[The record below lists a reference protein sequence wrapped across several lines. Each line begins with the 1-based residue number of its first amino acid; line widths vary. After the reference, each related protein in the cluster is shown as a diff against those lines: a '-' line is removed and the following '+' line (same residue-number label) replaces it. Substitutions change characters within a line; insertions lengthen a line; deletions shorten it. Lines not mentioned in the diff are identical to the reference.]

1 MGTVKEVATGTDAP
15 HWSLKYEL
23 VVGLEVHAQLIT
35 NSKAYS
41 SDPNAYGDHPN
52 TNVSVVTLGHPGT
65 LPVVNKKVVEHAIRL
80 GLATHCRIAPWMHY
94 ARKNYFYPDLPKG
107 YQITQDKTP
116 ICTEGY
122 VDIPNTRDTELGA
135 VKASGDSGSEAGV
148 GNAGSA
154 KLSDIGARDPF
165 ALPTGL
171 AGSLG
176 MTRIGITRIH
186 MEEDAG
192 KSIHDV
198 DPFNTLVDLNR
209 AGVPLVEIVSEPD
222 IRSGQEAYDYLTEI
236 RRLVRYLDICDG
248 NMEEGSLRCDA
259 NISLRL
265 KGEEAFGTRCE
276 VKNMNSFRNVVR
288 AIEYE
293 AQRQSEILDAGGTI
307 HMETR
312 TFDATKGST
321 VGMRSKELAHDYRY
335 FPEPDLLP
343 ITVTEATKEAIRREM
358 PPLPRELREKYTKQ
372 LGLSDYDAG
381 VLTDDK
387 ATALYYEGMIA
398 HTSNHKA
405 AANWVMGA
413 VRGWVNERG
422 LTMGDFPIT
431 PLRLAGLIDLID
443 GGTVSHT
450 LATQKL
456 FPLMLADAGH
466 TAAELASKHDLV
478 QDTREDV
485 VEGIMAEAMAR
496 YPDKVEAYRKGNK
509 GLLGL
514 FMGEVMKGTKGKA
527 DPKRVNEVVR
537 RMLEQ

>member
-1 MGTVKEVATGTDAP
+1 MSATKEVVTGNAAP
-15 HWSLKYEL
+15 HWSEKYEL
-23 VVGLEVHAQLIT
+23 VVGLEVHAQLNT

-52 TNVSVVTLGHPGT
+52 TNVSALTLGHPGT
-65 LPVVNKKVVEHAIRL
+65 LPVVNKQVVEHAIRI
-80 GLATHCRIAPWMHY
+80 GLATNCSIAPWMHY

-122 VDIPNTRDTELGA
+122 VDIPNTRIPE
-135 VKASGDSGSEAGV
+135 
-148 GNAGSA
+148 GSA
-154 KLSDIGARDPF
+154 DGTSRPAARDPF
-165 ALPTGL
+165 A
-171 AGSLG
+171 SLG

-248 NMEEGSLRCDA
+248 NMEEGSMRCDA
-259 NISLRL
+259 NISLRV
-265 KGEEAFGTRCE
+265 KGVEEFGTRCE

-288 AIEYE
+288 AIEFE
-293 AQRQSEILDAGGTI
+293 AQRQSEILDAGGVI

-335 FPEPDLLP
+335 FPEPDLQP
-343 ITVTEATKEAIRREM
+343 ITVTEATKESIRKSM
-358 PPLPRELREKYTKQ
+358 PPLPRELREKYTGK
-372 LGLSDYDAG
+372 LGLSEYDAG
-381 VLTDDK
+381 ILTDDK
-387 ATALYYEGMIA
+387 ATALYYEALIGL
-398 HTSNHKA
+398 TSNYKG
-405 AANWVMGA
+405 AANWVMGD
-413 VRGWVNERG
+413 VRSWMNERG
-422 LTMGDFPIT
+422 LTMADFPIT
-431 PLRLAGLIDLID
+431 AERLAGLIALID
-443 GGTVSHT
+443 GGKVSHSI
-450 LATQKL
+450 ASQKL
-456 FPLMLADAGH
+456 FPLMLEDNAS
-466 TAAELASKHDLV
+466 TAEELAVKHDLV
-478 QDTREDV
+478 QSTNED
-485 VEGIMAEAMAR
+485 EITAIMQRAMAT

-527 DPKRVNEVVR
+527 DPKRANEVVR
-537 RMLEQ
+537 NLLDA